1 MALTQKYKT
10 TVIARLTRVGE
21 KSLQPTLSRRGN
33 PRASMIGKVV
43 VGIRDCL
50 GYIPQVSVATA

>member
-10 TVIARLTRVGE
+10 IVIARLTRVGE
-21 KSLQPTLSRRGN
+21 KSLQRTLSRRGN